1 MMRPMTQTARHRR
14 VFLNELSLM
23 ASIGF
28 HDFERAARQRILVNV
43 DLFVPLEQAQS
54 QRDDV
59 ADLLDYDRVRAG
71 IQALVAARHYNLQET
86 LVDEILALC
95 LEFPQVSGV
104 RVSTQK
110 PDVYPDCKTVGIE
123 TEAWRS

>member
-1 MMRPMTQTARHRR
+1 MTQTAGHRR

-54 QRDDV
+54 HRDDV

>member
-1 MMRPMTQTARHRR
+1 MTARPAHRR
-14 VFLNELSLM
+14 IFLHELSLM

-43 DLFVPLEQAQS
+43 DLFVPTSLSQS
-54 QRDDV
+54 GRDDV
-59 ADLLDYDRVRAG
+59 QDLLDYDQVRSG
-71 IQALVAARHYNLQET
+71 IQALVASRHYNLQET
-86 LVDEILALC
+86 LIDEILALC
-95 LEFPQVSGV
+95 LSFPQVSGAQ
-104 RVSTQK
+104 VSTQK

>member
-1 MMRPMTQTARHRR
+1 MSARPAMRRI
-14 VFLNELSLM
+14 FLHELSLM

-43 DLFVPLEQAQS
+43 DLYVPVSLSSSGE
-54 QRDDV
+54 DNV
-59 ADLLDYDRVRAG
+59 KDLLDYDQVRAG
-71 IQALVAARHYNLQET
+71 IQGLVAERHYNLQET
-86 LVDEILALC
+86 LIDQILALC
-95 LEFPQVSGV
+95 MSFPQVQGA

-123 TEAWRS
+123 TEAWRA

>member
-1 MMRPMTQTARHRR
+1 MMRPMTQTAGHRR

-54 QRDDV
+54 HRDDV

-95 LEFPQVSGV
+95 LEFPQVSGA

>member
-1 MMRPMTQTARHRR
+1 MTQTAGHRR

-54 QRDDV
+54 HRDDV

-95 LEFPQVSGV
+95 LEFPQVSGA